1 MKVCFHEQYVFLC
14 HKFMS
19 RVKRRWKLGRLSY
32 KESTNSPSSHAY
44 VIDTAVL
51 LQPRH
56 QQFTRYL
63 FPLLQ
68 QRFL

>member
-19 RVKRRWKLGRLSY
+19 RVKRKLGKLSY
-32 KESTNSPSSHAY
+32 KENMNSPSSHAY